1 MAKIANVALTDTFD
15 TFRTRSNIG
24 YDRLSQFAINNSSLY
39 ANTVTA
45 NTSFTSKGTTNLG
58 DSTGDLTTIAGR
70 TTIGTNLAVSGNTS
84 ISKNLTV
91 SGNTTISGLIANSS
105 LGSSDYALKTNGT
118 SVFWGIA
125 LSNTFT
131 TTVATRTLVPTSN
144 ITFNLGST
152 TKRYKD
158 IFLANS
164 TIHLGAAQ
172 ISATGSKI
180 LFNNEAA
187 VSNSFLTSTFV
198 TKATERAALAN
209 TNLAITN
216 VKTGLTGT
224 NTAIR
229 TLVSDRLQVANA
241 STLYATKISPTTS
254 ALFAHTGRATISTNL
269 AVSGNSALGSTTVSS
284 TGLITA
290 PSVGSVIPFYFS
302 NQAAFPSAST
312 YHGAIAHSHSDG
324 KMYFAHGGQWEE
336 LSIISTVALANTNAS
351 ISNVKTGL
359 TSTNTA
365 LRLLI
370 SDRLQVANAS
380 TLYATKSNPTTSGLL
395 AHTGRSTIST
405 NLAVS
410 GNTTISGLIANS
422 SLGSANFLLKSSGT
436 GTFWAAAAAGGGLLG
451 MTAVTAT
458 GTFTIPAGVS
468 KLKVTILGGG
478 GGGGGGAAAI
488 GKYGTTFYGAGGGG
502 GGTAIQFIS
511 SVTPGNT
518 ITVTVGSGGAGGGSG
533 SGGTTGGT
541 SSIASGTES
550 ITSVSATGGAGG
562 ERFSST
568 SSSSGGLGGLG
579 SGGVLSLR
587 GGGGTRTEQGGDSRQ
602 LGQGGSSM
610 FGGSPPQVGTS
621 VGVPSSSL
629 YGVGGSG
636 FGSGANGSGAA
647 GTAGLVLFEY

>member
-15 TFRTRSNIG
+15 TFRIRSNIG

-105 LGSSDYALKTNGT
+105 LGSSNYALKTNGT

-209 TNLAITN
+209 TNAYIASVAVGGAFATW
-216 VKTGLTGT
+216 GSLTGT

-324 KMYFAHGGQWEE
+324 KMYFAHGGQWVE

-422 SLGSANFLLKSSGT
+422 SLGSANFLLKSTGT
-436 GTFWAAAAAGGGLLG
+436 STFWAAAGASGATIVNDTSTVTNIFPL
-451 MTAVTAT
+451 MATAT
-458 GTFTIPAGVS
+458 SGSALTINTSDSKLLYKPSTGEFAASALVANNGLMVNSANVTSSYTIPAKYNAMSAGPISIANGV
-468 KLKVTILGGG
+468 VI
-478 GGGGGGAAAI
+478 
-488 GKYGTTFYGAGGGG
+488 
-502 GGTAIQFIS
+502 
-511 SVTPGNT
+511 T
-518 ITVTVGSGGAGGGSG
+518 ITAGQRW
-533 SGGTTGGT
+533 
-541 SSIASGTES
+541 I
-550 ITSVSATGGAGG
+550 I
-562 ERFSST
+562 
-568 SSSSGGLGGLG
+568 L
-579 SGGVLSLR
+579 
-587 GGGGTRTEQGGDSRQ
+587 
-602 LGQGGSSM
+602 
-610 FGGSPPQVGTS
+610 
-621 VGVPSSSL
+621 
-629 YGVGGSG
+629 
-636 FGSGANGSGAA
+636 
-647 GTAGLVLFEY
+647 

>member
-15 TFRTRSNIG
+15 TFRIRSNIG

-241 STLYATKISPTTS
+241 AVIYQTKATE
-254 ALFAHTGRATISTNL
+254 RA
-269 AVSGNSALGSTTVSS
+269 
-284 TGLITA
+284 
-290 PSVGSVIPFYFS
+290 
-302 NQAAFPSAST
+302 
-312 YHGAIAHSHSDG
+312 
-324 KMYFAHGGQWEE
+324 
-336 LSIISTVALANTNAS
+336 ALANTNAS

-380 TLYATKSNPTTSGLL
+380 TLYATKSDPTTSGLL

-436 GTFWAAAAAGGGLLG
+436 GTFWAAAGASGA
-451 MTAVTAT
+451 TIVNDTSTAT
-458 GTFTIPAGVS
+458 NIFPLMATATSGSALTINTSDSKLLYKPSTGEFAASTLVANNGLMVNSANVTSSYTIPAKYNAMSAGPISIANGV
-468 KLKVTILGGG
+468 VI
-478 GGGGGGAAAI
+478 
-488 GKYGTTFYGAGGGG
+488 
-502 GGTAIQFIS
+502 
-511 SVTPGNT
+511 T
-518 ITVTVGSGGAGGGSG
+518 ITAGQRW
-533 SGGTTGGT
+533 
-541 SSIASGTES
+541 I
-550 ITSVSATGGAGG
+550 I
-562 ERFSST
+562 
-568 SSSSGGLGGLG
+568 L
-579 SGGVLSLR
+579 
-587 GGGGTRTEQGGDSRQ
+587 
-602 LGQGGSSM
+602 
-610 FGGSPPQVGTS
+610 
-621 VGVPSSSL
+621 
-629 YGVGGSG
+629 
-636 FGSGANGSGAA
+636 
-647 GTAGLVLFEY
+647 

>member
-1 MAKIANVALTDTFD
+1 MAKIANVALTNTFN
-15 TFRTRSNIG
+15 TWRTNSNQAF
-24 YDRLSQFAINNSSLY
+24 DRLSQFAINNSSLY
-39 ANTVTA
+39 ANTLTA
-45 NTSFTSKGTTNLG
+45 NTAFTSKGTTNLG
-58 DSTGDLTTIAGR
+58 DGTGDLTTITGR
-70 TTIGTNLAVSGNTS
+70 TTIGTNLTVSGNTS
-84 ISKNLTV
+84 TNKLTVTNSLTSSGNTSLGDGISDITTITGTASVSKNLTV
-91 SGNTTISGLIANSS
+91 SGNTAISGLLANGA
-105 LGSSDYALKTNGT
+105 LGTSDFALKTNGT

-131 TTVATRTLVPTSN
+131 TTVTTKSLIPAAN
-144 ITFNLGST
+144 ITHNLGST

-164 TIHLGAAQ
+164 TIHLGSAQ
-172 ISATGSKI
+172 ISASGNKV
-180 LFNNEAA
+180 LFNNVAA
-187 VSNSFLTSTFV
+187 VSNSFLTATFA
-198 TKATERAALAN
+198 TKATERA
-209 TNLAITN
+209 
-216 VKTGLTGT
+216 
-224 NTAIR
+224 
-229 TLVSDRLQVANA
+229 
-241 STLYATKISPTTS
+241 
-254 ALFAHTGRATISTNL
+254 
-269 AVSGNSALGSTTVSS
+269 
-284 TGLITA
+284 
-290 PSVGSVIPFYFS
+290 
-302 NQAAFPSAST
+302 
-312 YHGAIAHSHSDG
+312 
-324 KMYFAHGGQWEE
+324 
-336 LSIISTVALANTNAS
+336 ALANTNAS

-468 KLKVTILGGG
+468 KLKVTIVGGG
-478 GGGGGGAAAI
+478 GGGGGGAAGVEYVSA
-488 GKYGTTFYGAGGGG
+488 TFYGAGGGG

-562 ERFSST
+562 VRSST
-568 SSSSGGLGGLG
+568 LNTMSGGLGGLG

-587 GGGGTRTEQGGDSRQ
+587 GGGGTVKGYEQH
-602 LGQGGSSM
+602 GQGGSSM
-610 FGGSPPQVGTS
+610 FGGGPPQVGTS

-629 YGVGGSG
+629 YGVGGTG
-636 FGSGANGSGAA
+636 FGSGSSGSGAA